1 MWSKFTNREKE
12 VLQLICLGYTNAQIA
27 ETLNISFYTAKAHVS
42 AILQKM
48 GVKRRLLAALKYS
61 GDL

>member
-27 ETLNISFYTAKAHVS
+27 EALNISFYTAKAHVS